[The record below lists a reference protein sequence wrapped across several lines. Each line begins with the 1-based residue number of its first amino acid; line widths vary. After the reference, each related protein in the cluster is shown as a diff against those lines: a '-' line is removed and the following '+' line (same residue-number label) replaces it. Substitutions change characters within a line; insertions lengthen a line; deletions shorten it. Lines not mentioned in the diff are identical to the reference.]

1 MRIKADL
8 YSSRLFEYWE
18 LKKRDQQTLPVI
30 SHRNMKINTRDRRS
44 MRDNSPFVFAGLWE
58 GWKDPAND
66 EWLHNCT
73 IITGGPHEG
82 VAGQSPSE
90 FTEK

>member
-1 MRIKADL
+1 
-8 YSSRLFEYWE
+8 
-18 LKKRDQQTLPVI
+18 
-30 SHRNMKINTRDRRS
+30 MK
-44 MRDNSPFVFAGLWE
+44 DNSPFVFAGWWE

-66 EWLHNCT
+66 EWLHTCT